1 MRAVLCRDA
10 GGIDSLKVEEVAAPD
25 MIAGGVRIA
34 VEAAGVSFANL
45 LVIAGRHQNKPPNPF
60 VPGTEIAGIVIE
72 VAEGVGHVQPGD
84 RVCAGL
90 PWGGFAEE
98 AVVDGDNVFRIPA
111 GLGYDAATQFPTIY
125 ATAYGALTWRARLQ
139 PGEVLLVHGAAGASG
154 LAAVEVGKALGA
166 TVIATAG
173 SDEKL
178 AVARAHGAYHCIDY
192 GKTDFRDAVL
202 ELTGGLGADVIFD
215 PVGGD
220 VFDKSL
226 RCIAPEGR
234 IIPMGFAGGRIPQV
248 PANLLLVKNIDV
260 IGVYWGYY
268 MAWGKTRASAAK
280 RARVRELYA
289 EMFALFEQGKLA
301 PLTYRSLPL
310 DRFAEALRL
319 VENRSVMGKIVLVP
333 YASEAQP

>member
-10 GGIDSLKVEEVAAPD
+10 GGIDSLKVEDVPAPE
-25 MIAGGVRIA
+25 MIPGGVRIA

-60 VPGTEIAGIVIE
+60 VPGTEIGGRVVE
-72 VAEGVGHVQPGD
+72 VAEGVTHLRPGD

-98 AVVDGDNVFRIPA
+98 AVVDGDNVFRIPDT
-111 GLGYDAATQFPTIY
+111 LGFDAATQFPTIY
-125 ATAYGALTWRARLQ
+125 ATAYGALTWRSRLH

-173 SDEKL
+173 SAAKL
-178 AVARAHGAYHCIDY
+178 AVAREHGADHGIDHT
-192 GKTDFRDAVL
+192 KADFRDAVL
-202 ELTGGLGADVIFD
+202 DLTNGRGADVIFD

-220 VFDKSL
+220 VFDRSL

-234 IIPMGFAGGRIPQV
+234 IIPMGFASGRIPQLPV
-248 PANLLLVKNIDV
+248 NLALVKNIDV

-268 MAWGKTRASAAK
+268 MAWGKTRAPDAR
-280 RARVRELYA
+280 RARVRDLYA
-289 EMFALFEQGKLA
+289 EMFALFEQGKFA
-301 PLTYRSLPL
+301 PLTWRALPL

-319 VENRSVMGKIVLVP
+319 VENRSVMGKIVLLP
-333 YASEAQP
+333 RSEDRS